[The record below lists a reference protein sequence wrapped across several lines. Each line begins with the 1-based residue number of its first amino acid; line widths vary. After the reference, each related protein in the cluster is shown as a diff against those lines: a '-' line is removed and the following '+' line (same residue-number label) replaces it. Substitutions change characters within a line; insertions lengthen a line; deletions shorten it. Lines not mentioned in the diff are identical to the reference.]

1 MECTGSLFS
10 RGPAAVGDSLER
22 SLSSTLLR
30 WAIVRN
36 APWEHNVPNLR
47 DRPQELLANRVGQMY
62 RPAFGGVG
70 SMSIRRKA
78 ALQAGLL
85 LVAMLANAASLKKSI
100 QITVLDSETRAVN
113 LNDNGVPTNCEQLT
127 FDAYC
132 RSTSTAPL
140 VNTLLVQIGNEAPF
154 RVQCLMDS
162 RFSKCTPLQKGESF
176 EARREK
182 KGVTIYYLDD
192 KGKVRRQFYTLVNDS
207 GKTGPPPTAV
217 AVATP
222 SSAAPAENVGRPISS
237 TPAVI
242 SAPVQSSPVQAP
254 MVAASSPAAKVKCD
268 FTSTP
273 PGAEISVDWR
283 YVGNTPSE
291 IGLSAGTHIVVI
303 SMPGFAEWKREL
315 TVGSDSQVNVAA
327 TLEKAP

>member
-1 MECTGSLFS
+1 
-10 RGPAAVGDSLER
+10 
-22 SLSSTLLR
+22 
-30 WAIVRN
+30 
-36 APWEHNVPNLR
+36 
-47 DRPQELLANRVGQMY
+47 
-62 RPAFGGVG
+62 
-70 SMSIRRKA
+70 MSIRRMA

-154 RVQCLMDS
+154 RVQCVMDS

-222 SSAAPAENVGRPISS
+222 PSAAPAENVGRPISS

-242 SAPVQSSPVQAP
+242 PAPVQSSPVQAP
-254 MVAASSPAAKVKCD
+254 AVAASSVAAVKVKCD

-291 IGLSAGTHIVVI
+291 IGLSAGTHIIVI

-327 TLEKAP
+327 TLEKAQ

>member
-1 MECTGSLFS
+1 M
-10 RGPAAVGDSLER
+10 
-22 SLSSTLLR
+22 
-30 WAIVRN
+30 
-36 APWEHNVPNLR
+36 
-47 DRPQELLANRVGQMY
+47 
-62 RPAFGGVG
+62 
-70 SMSIRRKA
+70 A

-85 LVAMLANAASLKKSI
+85 LVAMLANAASLKNTMR
-100 QITVLDSETRAVN
+100 ITVLGSETRS
-113 LNDNGVPTNCEQLT
+113 LSLHDNGVPTNCDQLT

-132 RSTSTAPL
+132 RSTTTAPL
-140 VNTLLVQIGNEAPF
+140 VNTLLVQVGNEPPF
-154 RVQCLMDS
+154 RIRCTIES

-182 KGVTIYYLDD
+182 KGVNVYYVDD
-192 KGKVRRQFYTLVNDS
+192 KGKARKQLYTLVNDG
-207 GKTGPPPTAV
+207 GKAGPPATGV

-222 SSAAPAENVGRPISS
+222 PSPAPAENIGRASS
-237 TPAVI
+237 DVSPAL
-242 SAPVQSSPVQAP
+242 SAPVLSSPVQAT
-254 MVAASSPAAKVKCD
+254 AISASTVPAVKVKCD

-315 TVGSDSQVNVAA
+315 TVGADSQVSVAA
-327 TLEKAP
+327 TLEKTQP

>member
-1 MECTGSLFS
+1 
-10 RGPAAVGDSLER
+10 
-22 SLSSTLLR
+22 
-30 WAIVRN
+30 
-36 APWEHNVPNLR
+36 
-47 DRPQELLANRVGQMY
+47 
-62 RPAFGGVG
+62 
-70 SMSIRRKA
+70 MSIRRMV

-100 QITVLDSETRAVN
+100 EITVLDSETRAMR
-113 LNDNGVPTNCEQLT
+113 LNDNNGVPINCEQLT

-132 RSTSTAPL
+132 RSSAAAPL
-140 VNTLLVQIGNEAPF
+140 VNTLLVQIGSEAPF
-154 RVQCLMDS
+154 RVQCIMES
-162 RFSKCTPLQKGESF
+162 KFSKCTPLQKGERF

-182 KGVTIYYLDD
+182 KGVTIYYVDD
-192 KGKVRRQFYTLVNDS
+192 KGKARRQYYTLVNDG
-207 GKTGPPPTAV
+207 GKAGSPAV

-222 SSAAPAENVGRPISS
+222 PSAPPAENVTRPASS

-242 SAPVQSSPVQAP
+242 AAPMQSSPVQAP
-254 MVAASSPAAKVKCD
+254 AVTASSVPAVKVKCD

-315 TVGSDSQVNVAA
+315 TVGSDSELNVTAV
-327 TLEKAP
+327 LQKPQP

>member
-1 MECTGSLFS
+1 
-10 RGPAAVGDSLER
+10 
-22 SLSSTLLR
+22 
-30 WAIVRN
+30 
-36 APWEHNVPNLR
+36 
-47 DRPQELLANRVGQMY
+47 
-62 RPAFGGVG
+62 
-70 SMSIRRKA
+70 
-78 ALQAGLL
+78 
-85 LVAMLANAASLKKSI
+85 
-100 QITVLDSETRAVN
+100 
-113 LNDNGVPTNCEQLT
+113 
-127 FDAYC
+127 
-132 RSTSTAPL
+132 
-140 VNTLLVQIGNEAPF
+140 
-154 RVQCLMDS
+154 MDS

-207 GKTGPPPTAV
+207 GKKGPPPTAAV

-222 SSAAPAENVGRPISS
+222 PSAAPAENVGRPISS

-242 SAPVQSSPVQAP
+242 PAPVQSSPVQAP
-254 MVAASSPAAKVKCD
+254 AVAASSVAAVKVKCD

-327 TLEKAP
+327 TLEKAQ